1 MPRRWMLGRNQELTT
16 VAQDTSIMRT
26 HVLPP
31 WHNTSVAK
39 IDYTSVQ
46 QWITEISQERSAAT
60 VHERFRLLSSALR
73 AAVHDRLIS
82 TTPCE
87 GIRLPKRRRKD
98 TDERTISRQAF
109 GSQLLPNIPHRYRAL
124 VALSGGTGMRWGEC
138 IGLRWDAVDLDN
150 ATARVT
156 VHTRRSRPSPTLTVL
171 STSVRCPC
179 TVR

>member
-46 QWITEISQERSAAT
+46 QWITENSQKRSAAT

-98 TDERTISRQAF
+98 TDERTISRQR
-109 GSQLLPNIPHRYRAL
+109 S
-124 VALSGGTGMRWGEC
+124 
-138 IGLRWDAVDLDN
+138 AVSCHPSFR
-150 ATARVT
+150 TVT
-156 VHTRRSRPSPTLTVL
+156 VHSSHSQEAPACGGANASACAGTPSISTMRP
-171 STSVRCPC
+171 RE
-179 TVR
+179 